1 MAQVTAKTVHQK
13 REEAYAAPQYT
24 VSFHLVKK
32 WKDSEELK
40 LKRKQKWT
48 SVDKTSEEPKHQ
60 TEWCAEAKKFRC
72 TRCGKRQQ
80 LYETTRKMLRAKVLV
95 KKIEKMEKT
104 TFGRTRY
111 GKKNGQGGRSS
122 DLVETMF
129 GPCETENGTKID
141 ELLQAGASGHGKC

>member
-1 MAQVTAKTVHQK
+1 MPASIDARDVERGSK
-13 REEAYAAPQYT
+13 YM
-24 VSFHLVKK
+24 
-32 WKDSEELK
+32 
-40 LKRKQKWT
+40 
-48 SVDKTSEEPKHQ
+48 
-60 TEWCAEAKKFRC
+60 
-72 TRCGKRQQ
+72 KRQGKCSGPKY
-80 LYETTRKMLRAKVLV
+80 LS